1 MTLVRENCRGKMTD
15 TGHALAFNWHQD
27 RVSTKEIARR
37 LHVSPS
43 TVRYNLNRTPPSVR
57 TSSRKPPQL
66 SARVIAARAKRHKL
80 VRKLA
85 MKESIIVGK
94 GGKSGRAKKTVNTV
108 HPFPSCSLIARE
120 LASKYN
126 IDVHASTVR
135 RDLKFL
141 GFEAR
146 RRPKGPRQYEGDEIA
161 RLNFAKAHLSD
172 DVEKILFSDE
182 KYFDCNDHGTVWE
195 WCAKGK
201 KPKHRGYCRWA
212 PKLHIWGCI
221 GVGERLL
228 VIFPRRSRVTQEV
241 YIRHCL
247 KGNLRRF
254 KGKVLMQDGAA
265 PHTGKLTKKFIA
277 DHRINVL
284 PNWPPRSPDLN
295 PIENLWAWLSR
306 LVSDMGPTDEDE
318 LEQFVIEAWENLD
331 QEEIDELVRTYQRR
345 LEGCIANGGRTLNG
359 LPPAP
364 PKP

>member
-1 MTLVRENCRGKMTD
+1 
-15 TGHALAFNWHQD
+15 
-27 RVSTKEIARR
+27 
-37 LHVSPS
+37 
-43 TVRYNLNRTPPSVR
+43 
-57 TSSRKPPQL
+57 
-66 SARVIAARAKRHKL
+66 
-80 VRKLA
+80 
-85 MKESIIVGK
+85 
-94 GGKSGRAKKTVNTV
+94 
-108 HPFPSCSLIARE
+108 
-120 LASKYN
+120 
-126 IDVHASTVR
+126 
-135 RDLKFL
+135 
-141 GFEAR
+141 
-146 RRPKGPRQYEGDEIA
+146 
-161 RLNFAKAHLSD
+161 
-172 DVEKILFSDE
+172 
-182 KYFDCNDHGTVWE
+182 
-195 WCAKGK
+195 
-201 KPKHRGYCRWA
+201 
-212 PKLHIWGCI
+212 
-221 GVGERLL
+221 
-228 VIFPRRSRVTQEV
+228 V